1 MAPHRFDPTAYQPHD
16 NKTGAINCIVFPE
29 YTIREILLHTA
40 TTAST
45 AKDVVDQMHDA
56 VLPFMPPEWKDWQIE
71 DINIRELVGD
81 PPDPKI
87 INKLRYAIPTA
98 DIAAAFK
105 LKELSEKT
113 YKSIKLKM
121 LDWPFTS
128 ALIYAPFAL
137 AAKIHGKN
145 VENLLNVVRA
155 MKPHL
160 LSREETDGL
169 LRGRPPGHGQKRSA
183 SRSPAR
189 TKKLKT
195 PSTGEIDPVAAA
207 IQKQSEMFSA
217 LMTQMMATTNN
228 TAERVIE
235 AVNSIKETPNQT
247 ADTNIA
253 DSTYSDIEVESEHDD
268 EEGQDCQIKSPEAPA
283 SATHD
288 REEAIASLCF
298 DTMTTEAEPP
308 IPMASADMVAKG
320 AKCQRLGSDT
330 WNNLRYKE
338 AEKTLQGTPVFTA
351 LKVNPQLSN
360 ITPKWCNPEILLKID
375 KTLGVLTHALLL
387 ERQALEDG
395 LQQVAREV
403 KDPLVI
409 SSIQQNVLSKESNYR
424 RISDQALQYAC
435 GRRAE
440 IIAAR
445 RSYYSPSDKAR
456 DAVMQ
461 SIPPSTTHLFDE
473 TTLTETLKQYG
484 GYDNFFPG
492 RKYDPKKPTQFRK
505 GTAAVSS
512 NRYKQ
517 PRGTQG
523 PSKSSNYRKNHAK
536 AAPNHKQDPRK
547 HPPRSGNTKKI
558 LA

>member
-1 MAPHRFDPTAYQPHD
+1 MDSLHEDAYQDFTVTQLREELRFRYLPVSGTKRDIIARIIED
-16 NKTGAINCIVFPE
+16 NQQKINDGTIETLKQERTRRESQLCEIENMKQQIRILEQQNQSMP
-29 YTIREILLHTA
+29 TIREILLHTA

-45 AKDVVDQMHDA
+45 SKDVVDQMHDA
-56 VLPFMPPEWKDWQIE
+56 VLPFMPPEWKNWQIE

-81 PPDPKI
+81 PPDLKI

-105 LKELSEKT
+105 LKELSEKA
-113 YKSIKLKM
+113 YKTIKLKM

-145 VENLLNVVRA
+145 VENILNVVRT

-160 LSREETDGL
+160 LSREDTDGL
-169 LRGRPPGHGQKRSA
+169 LRGLSPGHGQKRSVSPPA
-183 SRSPAR
+183 RSPAR
-189 TKKLKT
+189 TKRLKT
-195 PSTGEIDPVAAA
+195 PSTGEVDPVAAA

-217 LMTQMMATTNN
+217 LMTQMMAATNN

-235 AVNSIKETPNQT
+235 AVNSIKEIPNQT
-247 ADTNIA
+247 ADTNMA
-253 DSTYSDIEVESEHDD
+253 DSTYSDIEVESEYDD
-268 EEGQDCQIKSPEAPA
+268 EEGQDSQIKSPETPA
-283 SATHD
+283 SAMHD
-288 REEAIASLCF
+288 REEAIATLCF
-298 DTMTTEAEPP
+298 DTITTEAEPP
-308 IPMASADMVAKG
+308 IPMASANM
-320 AKCQRLGSDT
+320 
-330 WNNLRYKE
+330 E

-375 KTLGVLTHALLL
+375 KALGVLTHAFLL

-409 SSIQQNVLSKESNYR
+409 TSIQQNVLSKESNYR

-445 RSYYSPSDKAR
+445 RSYYSPSDKAC
-456 DAVMQ
+456 DAVM
-461 SIPPSTTHLFDE
+461 
-473 TTLTETLKQYG
+473 
-484 GYDNFFPG
+484 
-492 RKYDPKKPTQFRK
+492 
-505 GTAAVSS
+505 
-512 NRYKQ
+512 
-517 PRGTQG
+517 
-523 PSKSSNYRKNHAK
+523 
-536 AAPNHKQDPRK
+536 
-547 HPPRSGNTKKI
+547 
-558 LA
+558 

>member
-1 MAPHRFDPTAYQPHD
+1 MP
-16 NKTGAINCIVFPE
+16 
-29 YTIREILLHTA
+29 TIREILLHTA

-45 AKDVVDQMHDA
+45 SKDVVDQMHDA

-71 DINIRELVGD
+71 DINIQKLVGD

-105 LKELSEKT
+105 LKELSEKA
-113 YKSIKLKM
+113 YKTIKLKM
-121 LDWPFTS
+121 LEWPFTS

-145 VENLLNVVRA
+145 VENILNVVRT

-169 LRGRPPGHGQKRSA
+169 LRGISPGHGQKRSA
-183 SRSPAR
+183 SPPARSPAR
-189 TKKLKT
+189 TKRLKT
-195 PSTGEIDPVAAA
+195 PSTGEVDPVAAA

-217 LMTQMMATTNN
+217 LMTQMMAATNN

-235 AVNSIKETPNQT
+235 AVNSIKEIPNQT
-247 ADTNIA
+247 ADTNMA
-253 DSTYSDIEVESEHDD
+253 DSTYSDIEVESEYDD
-268 EEGQDCQIKSPEAPA
+268 EEEQNCQIKSPEAPA
-283 SATHD
+283 SAMHD

-298 DTMTTEAEPP
+298 DTITTEAEPP

-409 SSIQQNVLSKESNYR
+409 TSIQQNVLSKESNYR

-445 RSYYSPSDKAR
+445 RSYYSPSDKAC

-473 TTLTETLKQYG
+473 TMLTETFKQYG
-484 GYDNFFPG
+484 GYDKFFPG
-492 RKYDPKKPTQFRK
+492 KKYDPKKPIQFK
-505 GTAAVSS
+505 KATAAVSS

-523 PSKSSNYRKNHAK
+523 PNKSSNYRKNRAK
-536 AAPNHKQDPRK
+536 AAPNHKQDSRK
-547 HPPRSGNTKKI
+547 HPPRGGHTKKY
-558 LA
+558 